1 MGRKPGSLNRKTL
14 MMLPMLEALGY
25 RDPAAVLGEYASM
38 PELRLRKLM
47 KTEAGRAA
55 VAARLKAASEL
66 MPYCHAKMAVKVDV
80 GGELPIFHI
89 LGDRDQIEQN
99 QGVSAPA
106 IEHVGQTMVGRAVDL
121 FENAQQFED
130 KADD

>member
-1 MGRKPGSLNRKTL
+1 MGRKPGSLNKKTR

-25 RDPAAVLGEYASM
+25 RDPAHVLGEYASM
-38 PELRLRKLM
+38 PQARLKKLM
-47 KTEAGRAA
+47 SSEAGRAA

-80 GGELPIFHI
+80 GGELPVFHI
-89 LGDRDQIEQN
+89 LGDRDQLEQ
-99 QGVSAPA
+99 GLSAP
-106 IEHVGQTMVGRAVDL
+106 IVEHVAQQLVAQSADL
-121 FENAQQFED
+121 FDNIQQSGE